1 MTALQ
6 LLNKDFDRFFV
17 GYDDMM
23 RRANDQL
30 FQTKS
35 GTNYPPYNIKKTT
48 DTNYVIE
55 MAVAGFSKE
64 EIEIQ
69 TEGKTLT
76 ISGNIENI
84 DDGAEVIYS
93 GLALR
98 PFTRNFSIA
107 DQVQVLD
114 AELVNGV
121 LKVKLEKII
130 PEEDKP
136 KTIKIS

>member
-1 MTALQ
+1 
-6 LLNKDFDRFFV
+6 
-17 GYDDMM
+17 
-23 RRANDQL
+23 
-30 FQTKS
+30 
-35 GTNYPPYNIKKTT
+35 
-48 DTNYVIE
+48 
-55 MAVAGFSKE
+55 
-64 EIEIQ
+64 
-69 TEGKTLT
+69 GKTLT